1 MRTELKILEDILKAK
16 GYTAPTAVFTATR
29 DKEEWSIYGYAN
41 SISVENAVSFVAPS
55 YDDLFV
61 LLVRDAAQI

>member
-1 MRTELKILEDILKAK
+1 MRNQLEVVEKIMLAK
-16 GYTAPTAVFTATR
+16 GYLVPTAVFTATR

-61 LLVRDAAQI
+61 ILVRNAPAI